1 MERRITMNALR
12 RYLVRPQ
19 DARSPAEPRR
29 DASEGN
35 VSEGDLSGRSVP
47 GRDVPER
54 SVSGRCDLCGVP
66 VADDHR
72 HLIDLSSRE
81 IRCACRP
88 CATLFDRAE
97 RGGQRYR
104 AVPDRRWYLRGF
116 ALDDAAWDGLH
127 IPVQMAFFF
136 HDSSARRAVLHYPSL
151 GGPVESPLARPTWA
165 RLEAA
170 NPVLGGLAPDVEAL
184 LVNRTGDARDHWI
197 VPIDDCY
204 ALVGLIRTRWKGL
217 AGGPDV
223 WREIGGFF
231 TALRGRSRTVDAGGG
246 THDGNRPEGAKQ

>member
-1 MERRITMNALR
+1 MERRITMGALR
-12 RYLVRPQ
+12 RYLVQPP
-19 DARSPAEPRR
+19 AAPSPAEPDR
-29 DASEGN
+29 
-35 VSEGDLSGRSVP
+35 SGRDQS
-47 GRDVPER
+47 GRDQ
-54 SVSGRCDLCGVP
+54 SGRDSSERCDLCAVP
-66 VADDHR
+66 VADGHR
-72 HLIDLSSRE
+72 HLVDLSSRE
-81 IRCACRP
+81 LRCACRP

-97 RGGQRYR
+97 ESGQRYR

-116 ALDDAAWDGLH
+116 ALDDAAWDGLN

-136 HDSSARRAVLHYPSL
+136 HNSTARRAVLLYPSP

-184 LVNRTGDARDHWI
+184 LVNRTGDARDHWL

-204 ALVGLIRTRWKGL
+204 ALVGLIRTHWKGL

-231 TALRGRSRTVDAGGG
+231 ADLRRRSRSVDAAGGG
-246 THDGNRPEGAKQ
+246 THDGNRPEGARR